1 MKEITI
7 NKKYYPLRTSD
18 SRYYIVT
25 GGRGSGKSFAITLNL
40 LLLTYEKGHTI
51 LFTRYTMTSAEISI
65 IPEFLKKI
73 ELMGKQDDFD
83 ITARSITN
91 KVTGSV
97 ILFRG
102 IKAGSGMQTA
112 NLKSIEGVTTW
123 VLDEAEELHDED
135 IFDDIDE
142 SIRTLDN
149 VNRVMLIM
157 NPRTKA
163 HFIYRKFFIDNGV
176 NGGWCGTKGDVTYI
190 HTTYL
195 DNIENVADSWIK
207 KANKLKERRP
217 LEYQNRFLGG
227 WLDKA
232 KGAVFTNWSLGEFK
246 KLDAHGFGQDY
257 GFSKDASTLIEASI
271 DFDNQIIY
279 VKQAFYKHGLKT
291 HDIHQLNEVYAGDNI
306 IIADRA
312 ESRLI
317 EELSELGNNI
327 ENCEK
332 PPGSVAYGIKLLQ
345 GFDLVIDPESK
356 ELIEELQNYQW
367 LAKKDGV
374 PMDKWNHCIDAL
386 RYIVYYL
393 NNDRDSGEYYF
404 E

>member
-1 MKEITI
+1 
-7 NKKYYPLRTSD
+7 
-18 SRYYIVT
+18 
-25 GGRGSGKSFAITLNL
+25 
-40 LLLTYEKGHTI
+40 
-51 LFTRYTMTSAEISI
+51 
-65 IPEFLKKI
+65 
-73 ELMGKQDDFD
+73 
-83 ITARSITN
+83 
-91 KVTGSV
+91 
-97 ILFRG
+97 
-102 IKAGSGMQTA
+102 MQTA

-257 GFSKDASTLIEASI
+257 GFSKDASTLIETSI